1 MMNVFIFRSL
11 LLRHL
16 QASYSRRSLHYKK
29 LTKMILILSE
39 DLDRDLGAKFE

>member
-1 MMNVFIFRSL
+1 MMNVFILRSL

-16 QASYSRRSLHYKK
+16 QASYSRCSLHYKK
-29 LTKMILILSE
+29 LTKLILILSK